1 MSILHIPTAGTPY
14 NLTEIARATLG
25 LFESDHVRNN
35 FSQTLKKY
43 FNVENLALVNS
54 GTTALFILLELFKK
68 IRTSPKRNEI
78 ILPAYTAPVLLLPI
92 RAAGLNA
99 VLVDIDL
106 TTFNMDVHKILNAV
120 TPQTLAIMPVHMFG
134 LPMDIAPINE
144 SIAGQ
149 DIFIVEDA
157 ASSLGSTIGG
167 RQTGSIAPFGFYS
180 LNRGKNVSTL
190 AGGIIVWKDQRYSP
204 IIEELVAGL
213 PPVSQRAEF
222 LMWLNFLGLSIAVN
236 PLCYSL
242 LLPFIAKFKY
252 TTLHPH
258 FDSFA
263 YTNMQAALGKTLW
276 RRIDQLT
283 NKRVENGKALIQIF
297 TGKPGYTIPKILPNS
312 QAAFNQFPV
321 IVPNLDQRQR
331 LQKKL
336 LKVGIETTRLYE
348 KPLHHFFPE
357 LNPYTY
363 DNYPQ
368 ATYLAERLLLIPTHA
383 QIGPAIRQKINSVV
397 EALN

>member
-1 MSILHIPTAGTPY
+1 
-14 NLTEIARATLG
+14 
-25 LFESDHVRNN
+25 
-35 FSQTLKKY
+35 
-43 FNVENLALVNS
+43 
-54 GTTALFILLELFKK
+54 LLELFKK

-99 VLVDIDL
+99 VLVDVDL

-134 LPMDIAPINE
+134 LPMDVAPIIE
-144 SIAGQ
+144 SSAGQ

-236 PLCYSL
+236 PLCYTL

-283 NKRVENGKALIQIF
+283 NKRVENGKKTL
-297 TGKPGYTIPKILPNS
+297 TS
-312 QAAFNQFPV
+312 
-321 IVPNLDQRQR
+321 
-331 LQKKL
+331 
-336 LKVGIETTRLYE
+336 IEGRE
-348 KPLHHFFPE
+348 K
-357 LNPYTY
+357 
-363 DNYPQ
+363 
-368 ATYLAERLLLIPTHA
+368 R
-383 QIGPAIRQKINSVV
+383 
-397 EALN
+397 